1 MDQHTYNED
10 TQSAELNLKE
20 LLKPYLRR
28 WIWFVVS
35 AAILLILAAIYLR
48 YSTPIYKTTSTVL
61 IKDAKKTSSLE
72 EGLLQDLS
80 GLGGM
85 QTASVDNE
93 LEIFKSK
100 KLMREVV
107 TKNNLQTKLT
117 TDATIKNTELF
128 NSTTPLFVNVITE
141 KPKSVQPLL
150 PITIKIKGD
159 VLILSSEELEN
170 DIKTTYNKTIGLPFA
185 NIMITKNP
193 NFQNKDK
200 ISDLK
205 LFFATT
211 EKRIDEL
218 QKLLSANLVGKNT
231 SVIELSINYPERNK
245 AEQIINSL
253 VLAYNEDAIADK
265 NSESQKTKEFIDER
279 INILADELGDV
290 ESEKER
296 FQASNGI
303 TDLATEAEIN
313 LKTAQEAR
321 SKQLEVDAQLELTN
335 ALISHLNKQKVG
347 ILPGNIGLNNA
358 EVSSSIMTYNQL
370 VMERNRLLETATA
383 QHPSV
388 IDLNKQINSM
398 RSSVLQSLQS
408 NRNGLNIASREYEQ
422 EQNKVAGKI
431 SKIPSLEK
439 IFRGIER
446 QQQIKESLYLLLLQK
461 REETAISLAITA
473 PKARIIDKAYSTPNP
488 VSPKKNIIYLS
499 ALLIGLFIPFG
510 IIYILE
516 LLNTK
521 VNSKHDIEKLTKT
534 PILAELPSIEKGQSE
549 VIKINDLSPLAEAF
563 RILST
568 NLTFMLPKKSSSNVI
583 LVTSSVKGEGK
594 TFVSVNFAMVLAAPT
609 KRVVIIG
616 ADVRNPQ
623 FQRYGAFAKKLNGF
637 TEYLYDE
644 STKLESIIHTSE
656 NNKHL
661 DVIYTGTI
669 PPNPTELL
677 SNGRVNDLIDELRK
691 TYDYIIFDTAPLML
705 VTDTFLISD
714 VADATIYVTRSG
726 YTEKALLDF
735 ANNNI
740 ESKKIQNVGFVIND
754 VPKSHFGYGNKYG
767 YGYGYGEQDLSI
779 KEKFLKIFA
788 REEQ

>member
-1 MDQHTYNED
+1 MNQDTYNES
-10 TQSAELNLKE
+10 TPVGELNLQE

-35 AAILLILAAIYLR
+35 AAILLILAVIYLR
-48 YSTPIYKTTSTVL
+48 YTTPIYKTTSTVL
-61 IKDAKKTSSLE
+61 IKDAKKASSLE

-80 GLGGM
+80 GIGGL
-85 QTASVDNE
+85 QSSSVDNE

-107 TKNNLQTKLT
+107 VNNNLQTKIT

-128 NSTTPLFVNVITE
+128 DVTA
-141 KPKSVQPLL
+141 PLL
-150 PITIKIKGD
+150 IKVISEKADAIRPSLPININIDGEN
-159 VLILSSEELEN
+159 LLLSSEELKK
-170 DIKTTYNKTIGLPFA
+170 DIKTTYNRTISLPYA
-185 NIMITKNP
+185 NILIIKNP
-193 NFQNKDK
+193 AYNGIDRYSN
-200 ISDLK
+200 LK
-205 LFFATT
+205 LFFTT
-211 EKRIDEL
+211 KEERINEL
-218 QKLLSANLVGKNT
+218 QNLLYATLVGKNT
-231 SVIELSINYPERNK
+231 SVIELSINYPEKRK
-245 AEQIINSL
+245 AERILNSL

-265 NSESQKTKEFIDER
+265 NSEAQKTKEFIDER
-279 INILADELGDV
+279 INILAAELGDV

-303 TDLATEAEIN
+303 TDLATEAQIS
-313 LKTAQEAR
+313 LQTAQEAR

-335 ALISHLNKQKVG
+335 ALISHLNRQKTG
-347 ILPGNIGLNNA
+347 ILPSNIGLNNP
-358 EVSSSIMTYNQL
+358 EVASSIMTYNQL
-370 VMERNRLLETATA
+370 VMERNRLLESATA

-388 IDLNKQINSM
+388 IDLNKQIKSM
-398 RSSVLQSLQS
+398 RSSVIQSLQS
-408 NRNGLNIASREYEQ
+408 NRNGLNIATREYQQ

-473 PKARIIDKAYSTPNP
+473 PKARIIDKAYSSEEP
-488 VSPKKNIIYLS
+488 VSPKKKLIYLGALFVGLLIPFCIIYL
-499 ALLIGLFIPFG
+499 
-510 IIYILE
+510 LE
-516 LLNTK
+516 LFNNK
-521 VNSKHDIEKLTKT
+521 VNSKHDIEKLTKS
-534 PILAELPSIEKGQSE
+534 PVLAEIPSVEKGQSE
-549 VIKINDLSPLAEAF
+549 VVTLNDLSPLAEAF

-568 NLTFMLPKKSSSNVI
+568 NLNFMIPKDRSSNVI
-583 LVTSSVKGEGK
+583 MVTSSVKGEGK

-609 KRVVIIG
+609 KRVIIIG

-644 STKLESIIHTSE
+644 STKLDSIVHTSE
-656 NNKHL
+656 NNPYL

-677 SNGRVNDLIDELRK
+677 SNGRVATLLDELKDR
-691 TYDYIIFDTAPLML
+691 YNYIIFDTAPLML

-714 VADATIYVTRSG
+714 LADATIYVTRSG
-726 YTEKALLDF
+726 YTEKSLLEF

-740 ESKKIQNVGFVIND
+740 DSNKLQNVGFVIND

-767 YGYGYGEQDLSI
+767 YGYGA
-779 KEKFLKIFA
+779 KEKSIYQKFKERLKN
-788 REEQ
+788 